1 MARVLLVGLEPANA
15 GQISKALAECRCEV
29 ESRPAGLSPLE
40 LGDTDVVFAG
50 GKPSQY
56 LPLLQRVRA
65 ALPFLPFVVV
75 TRLPETGEW
84 IDALEAG
91 ATDYC
96 SFPLSSSQ
104 LKWLLDSVLPRRA
117 AAPACSAAAF

>member
-1 MARVLLVGLEPANA
+1 MAKVLLVGIEPASA
-15 GQISKALAECRCEV
+15 GQISQALADSRHEV
-29 ESRPAGLSPLE
+29 ECKPCGLSPLE
-40 LGDTDVVFAG
+40 LHEADVVFAG

-65 ALPFLPFVVV
+65 ALPTLPFVVV
-75 TRLPETGEW
+75 TRLPETAEW

-96 SFPLSSSQ
+96 SFPLSANQ

-117 AAPACSAAAF
+117 AAAF

>member
-1 MARVLLVGLEPANA
+1 MAKVLLVGLEPANA
-15 GQISKALAECRCEV
+15 GQISQALADCRHQV
-29 ESRPAGLSPLE
+29 ESKPASLSPLE
-40 LGDTDVVFAG
+40 LRDADVVFAG

-56 LPLLQRVRA
+56 MPLLQRVRA
-65 ALPFLPFVVV
+65 ALPSLPFVVV

-96 SFPLSSSQ
+96 SFPLSSKQ

-117 AAPACSAAAF
+117 AAAF